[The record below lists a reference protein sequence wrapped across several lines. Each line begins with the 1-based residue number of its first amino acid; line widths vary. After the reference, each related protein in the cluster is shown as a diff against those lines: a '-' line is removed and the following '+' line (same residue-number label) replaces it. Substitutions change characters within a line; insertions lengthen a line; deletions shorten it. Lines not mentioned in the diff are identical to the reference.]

1 MKIIKSPIV
10 TEKTLRDY
18 QTSNKVTFEVDGNTN
33 KIEATK
39 VLESVYGVK
48 VAEARVNN
56 RLGKIKY
63 SRFSKRFSR
72 LPSKKI
78 VVFTLE
84 KGSKLDLFETK

>member
-1 MKIIKSPIV
+1 MKIIKSPVV
-10 TEKTLRDY
+10 TEKTLGDY
-18 QTSNKVTFEVDGNTN
+18 QKFNKVAFEVDMNTN

-39 VLESVYGVK
+39 ALESIYGVK
-48 VAEARVNN
+48 VIEAKVSN
-56 RLGKIKY
+56 RLGKVKY

-78 VVFTLE
+78 VVFRLD